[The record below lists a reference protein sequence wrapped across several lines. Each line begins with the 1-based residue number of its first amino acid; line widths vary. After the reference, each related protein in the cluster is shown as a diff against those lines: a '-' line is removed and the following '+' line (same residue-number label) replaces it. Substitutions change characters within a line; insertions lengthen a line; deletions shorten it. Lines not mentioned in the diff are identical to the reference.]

1 VRLFKPREV
10 LARVTDATPAW
21 FSERGLEAAIL
32 DLDNTLIPYGY
43 EGEPPETLT
52 RWLASLKEAGI
63 PAILLTNAK
72 PGRTRRWAKKLGI
85 PGLGPAAKPLP
96 FGFLWAA
103 GRLGTPHLRVAVF
116 GDQVFTDVLGG
127 NLLGFYTV
135 YVVPLSDRGLPHT
148 RFVRRLERH
157 FLPGKEA

>member
-1 VRLFKPREV
+1 MRLFRPREV

-21 FSERGLEAAIL
+21 FAERGLEAAIL

-43 EGEPPETLT
+43 EAEPPEALT

-63 PAILLTNAK
+63 PAVLLTNAK
-72 PGRTRRWAKKLGI
+72 PGRTRRWAKKLGL

-96 FGFLWAA
+96 VGFLWAA
-103 GRLGTPHLRVAVF
+103 RRLGTPHLRVAVF
-116 GDQVFTDVLGG
+116 GDQVFTDVVGG

-148 RFVRRLERH
+148 RWVRRFEKH
-157 FLPGKEA
+157 FLPRTKA